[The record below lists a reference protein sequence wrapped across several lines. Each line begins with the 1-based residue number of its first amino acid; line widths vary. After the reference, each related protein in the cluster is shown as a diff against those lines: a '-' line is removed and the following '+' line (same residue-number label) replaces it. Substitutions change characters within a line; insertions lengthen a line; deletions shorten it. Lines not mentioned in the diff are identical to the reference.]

1 MDLQDLA
8 YESAQTLGPNGY
20 FEAVRK
26 TRVALGYDP
35 AQSFDE
41 SALVLVESVREPI
54 QVLQGDPLKS
64 VDWRTLRQRLGPQ
77 QLYVRKIR
85 RLPKHTPYPQQVEM
99 VRTMIDNAARIGKRA
114 ELVIDITGVG
124 LPIAQMM
131 PGQVGL
137 HPTRIL
143 ITSGNEVTRANGD
156 WRVPKKVLVGL
167 LDSHLNNGE
176 LALPALSARGNT
188 PDDLE
193 IKELKKQMQNFV
205 AGYSANG
212 SATYAASG
220 QGKDDLVLALSY
232 AVFALS
238 DRRGRNSYSVT
249 DLSTIIS

>member
-1 MDLQDLA
+1 MDFQDLA
-8 YESAQTLGPNGY
+8 AESMQTLGPNGY
-20 FEAVRK
+20 YEATRK

-54 QVLQGDPLKS
+54 QVLQGDPLKA

-131 PGQVGL
+131 PASNL
-137 HPTRIL
+137 YPTRIL

-176 LALPALSARGNT
+176 LALPGLSKYGNT
-188 PDDLE
+188 ADDLE
-193 IKELKKQMQNFV
+193 IKELKKQMQSFV

-238 DRRGRNSYSVT
+238 ERRGRSRYSVT
-249 DLSTIIS
+249 DLAKVL